1 MHLHFIS
8 WKIAKALGFDAL
20 IDNKKNVHQ
29 AYELTKIPTT

>member
-8 WKIAKALGFDAL
+8 WKIAKALGLDAL
-20 IDNKKNVHQ
+20 IDKKNVHQ